1 MKYDIAIVGLAVMG
15 ENLARN
21 IASKGFK
28 VAVYNRHHEKAVRF
42 IETYGTKDYI
52 AASTYQELVS
62 LLKKPRKITLMIKAG
77 KPVDMVLDDL
87 VPLLES
93 GDIVIDGGNSNFQDT
108 IRRTEYLEQN
118 GLRYIGAGIS
128 GGEEGALHGPSI
140 MPGGSR
146 DAWPHVKDILQSIAA
161 KTKDGEICCN
171 WVGSDGAGHFVK
183 MVHNGIEYGDIQL
196 ITEVYQIMR
205 TILHMTPDEMHKV
218 FYEWNKSELNSY
230 LIEITADILAKKD
243 DEGNPLVDKILDTA
257 GQKGTGK
264 WTVINSLDEGVSVS
278 VIAEAV
284 YARLLSAQKEERV
297 EANRLY
303 QMERVPF
310 KGDKEDL
317 LESLKDALYI
327 AKMISYAQGF
337 LLIQEASIT
346 YSWDINLAMVSS
358 LWKGGCIIR
367 SAFLDK
373 IKQAYNKNKNLNN
386 LLLDDYF
393 HNEIKSRV
401 KNLRK
406 VVSEAVLSGISVPSL
421 SAGLTY
427 LDGLT
432 TASSPANLLQAMR
445 DYFGAHTYER
455 VDKPRG
461 EFFHTNWTGKGGDT
475 SSSTYNV

>member
-21 IASKGFK
+21 MASKGFK
-28 VAVYNRHHEKAVRF
+28 VTVYNRHHEKAIRF
-42 IETYGTKDYI
+42 IETYGTKDFI
-52 AASTYQELVS
+52 AVSTYQELVS
-62 LLKKPRKITLMIKAG
+62 SLKKPRKIMLMIKAG
-77 KPVDMVLDDL
+77 KPVDMVLNDL
-87 VPLLES
+87 VPLLEI

-108 IRRTEYLEQN
+108 IRRTEYLEQK

-146 DAWPHVKDILQSIAA
+146 DAWPHMKDIFQSVAA
-161 KTKDGEICCN
+161 KTKDGDICCN
-171 WVGSDGAGHFVK
+171 WIGSDGAGHFVK

-205 TILHMTPDEMHKV
+205 TMLHMAPDEMQKV
-218 FYEWNKSELNSY
+218 FNEWNKSELNSY

-243 DEGNPLVDKILDTA
+243 EDGSPLVDKILDTA

-264 WTVINSLDEGVSVS
+264 WAVINSLDEGVSVS

-284 YARLLSAQKEERV
+284 YARVLSAQKEERI
-297 EANRLY
+297 EADQLY
-303 QMERVPF
+303 QMEKVLF
-310 KGDKEDL
+310 KGDKKNFL
-317 LESLKDALYI
+317 ASLKDALYI

-373 IKQAYNKNKNLNN
+373 IKQAYNNKKNLNN

-393 HNEIKSRV
+393 HNEIKSRIN
-401 KNLRK
+401 NLRK
-406 VVSEAVLSGISVPSL
+406 VISEAVLSGVSVPSL
-421 SAGLTY
+421 SSALAY

-455 VDKPRG
+455 VDKAKG